1 MRMWSQTCKDNQGLV
16 VGGAGVRAREG
27 ACLPVEECGPDVA
40 HGKCFLFPD
49 ARGVVF
55 YTVVMNGQ
63 EREVEERPKDGNGK
77 DAEHGQEKDG
87 KDREEKD
94 GQDGKGNDG
103 QDRKG
108 N

>member
-1 MRMWSQTCKDNQGLV
+1 MQG
-16 VGGAGVRAREG
+16 GEDAY
-27 ACLPVEECGPDVA
+27 LPVEKRGPDVA
-40 HGKCFLFPD
+40 HSERFLFPD

-55 YTVVMNGQ
+55 CAVAMNGKK
-63 EREVEERPKDGNGK
+63 REVEERPKDGNGK